1 MTNIADTLLIK
12 GPLMISYCQNSFKI
26 IFIYYYYYYVFP
38 CVPHILFVSC
48 HKKESRTPHSNKTN
62 IYLMMMTRYHI
73 WHNVVL
79 KIYNISSF
87 PVWTFWITLLP
98 SFFFFKRLAWLPQQW
113 MSVLDFKRERV
124 EAGTETATG
133 NTDRNK
139 EQCRKSSVKGGSP
152 TRDSRERGQVN
163 TSRAGKLWQKE
174 R

>member
-1 MTNIADTLLIK
+1 MTKIADTLLIK

-73 WHNVVL
+73 CHNVVL

-98 SFFFFKRLAWLPQQW
+98 SFFFFQKISLTAPTVNVGAWFQ
-113 MSVLDFKRERV
+113 ERTS
-124 EAGTETATG
+124 GSRY
-133 NTDRNK
+133 RNSHRQYWQ
-139 EQCRKSSVKGGSP
+139 EQRAVQEKQC
-152 TRDSRERGQVN
+152 ER
-163 TSRAGKLWQKE
+163 WE
-174 R
+174 PH